1 MIKLAIFDM
10 DGTVFKSYLDWL
22 TIREELD
29 IPPGGNILEEIYKDN
44 RVDTKRLEI
53 LENYEKENTLK
64 TEPINGI
71 SDFIIFLK
79 RENIATVLL
88 TNNNRENTCYLL
100 DKFHLDFDLV
110 VTRELRLWK
119 PDPEAFFHVMKK
131 VGSTAEETIS
141 IGDSHYDVKASQRA
155 NVPYIFI
162 INTPRSISLQEEN
175 PGIILFQ
182 DYFDLKK
189 IIKKEGILARN
200 NLYVDMST

>member
-22 TIREELD
+22 KIREELD
-29 IPPGGNILEEIYKDN
+29 IPPGGNILEEIYNDN
-44 RVDTKRLEI
+44 RVDKKRLEI

-64 TEPINGI
+64 TEPISGI

-79 RENIATVLL
+79 RENIATALL
-88 TNNNRENTCYLL
+88 TNNNRENTYYLL

-110 VTRELRLWK
+110 VTRELKLWK
-119 PDPEAFFHVMKK
+119 PDPEAFFYSMKK
-131 VGSTAEETIS
+131 TSCTSEETIS

-162 INTPRSISLQEEN
+162 IKTPRSISLQKDN
-175 PGIILFQ
+175 PDIILFE
-182 DYFDLKK
+182 DYLELKT
-189 IIKKEGILARN
+189 IIKRKGLFARH
-200 NLYVDMST
+200 